1 MNTSGSLVFFFLGRS
16 VAYELTFFFFARYCD
31 LHKDF
36 RFRCEAKFGDF
47 SVLASSFTS
56 NSKSMSPVRVESSR

>member
-16 VAYELTFFFFARYCD
+16 VAYELTFFFARYCD

-36 RFRCEAKFGDF
+36 RFRCEAKFADL
-47 SVLASSFTS
+47 SILASSFTS